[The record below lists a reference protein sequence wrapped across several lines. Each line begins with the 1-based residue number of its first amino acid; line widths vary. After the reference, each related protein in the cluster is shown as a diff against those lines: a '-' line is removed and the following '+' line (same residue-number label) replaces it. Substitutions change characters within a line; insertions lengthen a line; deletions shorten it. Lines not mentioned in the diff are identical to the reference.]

1 MKWEEMTNK
10 RSQGTSEEIMGGFDH
25 SLLLLLVVIR
35 TLAHP
40 LGLTTL
46 SRISWS

>member
-1 MKWEEMTNK
+1 MKWEDVTNK
-10 RSQGTSEEIMGGFDH
+10 RSQGTSEDIIEGFDH
-25 SLLLLLVVIR
+25 SLLLFLVVIR